1 MSKIKVCILGYYDV
15 GKTTLS
21 LMYAMN
27 GYDDC
32 YSPNIDRDFIKT
44 IYIDGESYTAC
55 ITEEGFDDF
64 KEVKT
69 YMIKRSVGFILV
81 YSVERK
87 DTVEELKE
95 NFDLIKEH
103 HKNIKNI
110 IILGNKADIPKDE
123 WMVSKR
129 DVKEMIKEW
138 GEDFPIFEV
147 SAKTGLGVSE
157 SIDTLFRTIVN
168 NNKPKEEEKEKGEE
182 KGGGEEEG
190 GCCNIQ

>member
-1 MSKIKVCILGYYDV
+1 MKIA
-15 GKTTLS
+15 T
-21 LMYAMN
+21 
-27 GYDDC
+27 
-32 YSPNIDRDFIKT
+32 
-44 IYIDGESYTAC
+44 
-55 ITEEGFDDF
+55 
-64 KEVKT
+64 
-69 YMIKRSVGFILV
+69 IKRSVGFILV

-103 HKNIKNI
+103 HKNTKNI
-110 IILGNKADIPKDE
+110 IILGNKADLPKDE
-123 WMVSKR
+123 WMVSKK